1 SLPIGIMG
9 KAFYVLKLFN
19 QQEIIGFVIDN
30 LKNDNGQTNQ
40 I

>member
-1 SLPIGIMG
+1 MG